1 MAQEFYIQ
9 RVGAQYGQASYR
21 PCCYDEQYMFGTTV
35 TSDWKEGKESH
46 TRTGQPDIPDNYHT
60 VTVELAE
67 QPGGTR
73 VSLSQDNNPTDQ
85 SREHSEKNWSGMLT
99 GLKKLLET

>member
-9 RVGAQYGQASYR
+9 REEHNMA
-21 PCCYDEQYMFGTTV
+21 
-35 TSDWKEGKESH
+35 
-46 TRTGQPDIPDNYHT
+46 GQPDTSENYHT

-67 QPGGTR
+67 QPGETR
-73 VSLSQDNNPTDQ
+73 VSLSQDNQ
-85 SREHSEKNWSGMLT
+85 SREQSEKNWSGMLT